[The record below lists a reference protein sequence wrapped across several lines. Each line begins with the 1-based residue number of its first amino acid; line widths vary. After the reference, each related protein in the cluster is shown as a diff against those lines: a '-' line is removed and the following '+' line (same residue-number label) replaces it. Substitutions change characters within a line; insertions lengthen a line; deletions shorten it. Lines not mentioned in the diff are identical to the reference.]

1 MLKFGINGK
10 VIIFSLVFILIFAGI
25 MGYNLQSNANESVQQ
40 EFISRGEVLTRNLSF
55 NAKIGLVFQDTD
67 NLQELVNG
75 VAKESGVKLVLIL
88 DAEQNTLI
96 KFGDEKSV
104 AKSLIKKI
112 KEDQKEPLLDRSF
125 KQRVNLIHPVIND
138 GEAVGTVII
147 GLSTEKLR
155 AKIQSANFNAI
166 LITIFMSVISIVCIA
181 FIATKKLNQLQQIKI
196 FAEQLASGRHGETVT
211 VKATDEIGELA
222 ESLNIMSKRIGKAIQ
237 EAEEN
242 FAKSQ
247 ESANSLAHAH
257 EQAIKEKAA
266 LDEAAN
272 RMQKTFDR
280 IKKGDLSE
288 GVVLGSESEF
298 SQVGEGLNAM
308 LDEFS
313 SILEQIRNMTHSLE
327 ATSQSINDVSN
338 QITAGAEKQYGQT
351 ENITSSVKGVAYSLE
366 QSQAGIKNARS
377 VADKAQQKANDG
389 GVVVHRAIE
398 GINRI
403 ASIVDDSTSTVRSL
417 GEQSQQINDIV
428 QVIEEIADQ
437 TNLLA
442 LNAAIEA
449 ARAGEQGRGF
459 AVVADEVRKLAERTS
474 QATGEIASLIKK
486 VLQLTEDAVD
496 AMNTGNTEMKNG
508 RDLVQ
513 DIGGVLQDIV
523 GSVESIQNE
532 FEHLVENSQEQHL
545 AGEQISEQIDLIQ
558 EVAKQ
563 NKVYVQDVQE
573 TGSGLQ
579 MQIGTLVSLVSR
591 FKTKSSNELSPSAQ
605 LPEDEEEMKVF
616 ETGF

>member
-1 MLKFGINGK
+1 MFRLGINGK
-10 VIIFSLVFILIFAGI
+10 VIIFSLLFIVVFASFI
-25 MGYNLQSNANESVQQ
+25 GYTLQSSANLSVQQ

-55 NAKIGLVFQDTD
+55 NTKLGLVFQDTD

-75 VAKESGVKLVLIL
+75 VVKESGVKLVLVL
-88 DAEQNTLI
+88 DAERNMLI
-96 KFGDEKSV
+96 KYGDDKSYDP
-104 AKSLIKKI
+104 KLIKKI
-112 KEDQKEPLLDRSF
+112 RKEQKQPLLDKSVARRINF
-125 KQRVNLIHPVIND
+125 YHPVVND
-138 GEAVGTVII
+138 GEAVGTVVI
-147 GLSTEKLR
+147 GLSTEKLL

-166 LITIFMSVISIVCIA
+166 IATLIMSALSLICIA
-181 FIATKKLNQLQQIKI
+181 FIATKKLNQLQQIKD
-196 FAEQLASGRHGETVT
+196 FAEKLASGGHGETVQ
-211 VKATDEIGELA
+211 VNSKDEIGELA
-222 ESLNIMSKRIGKAIQ
+222 DSLNIMSKKIGESIKQ
-237 EAEEN
+237 AEEN

-247 ESANSLAHAH
+247 ESAKSLAHAH
-257 EQAIKEKAA
+257 EQAVKEKSA
-266 LDEAAN
+266 LDEAAS
-272 RMQKTFDR
+272 RMQQIFEK
-280 IKKGDLSE
+280 IKNGDLSE
-288 GVVLGSESEF
+288 NLVLESESEL
-298 SQVGEGLNAM
+298 SEVGAGLNNM

-327 ATSQSINDVSN
+327 ATSQTINDVSN
-338 QITAGAEKQYGQT
+338 QITTGAEKQYGQT
-351 ENITSSVKGVAYSLE
+351 ESITASVKEMAHSLE
-366 QSQAGIKNARS
+366 LSQSGIKNAQN
-377 VADKAQQKANDG
+377 VADKAQQKATDG
-389 GVVVHRAIE
+389 GVVVRRAIE

-486 VLQLTEDAVD
+486 VLQLTEDAVK

-513 DIGGVLQDIV
+513 NIGGVLQDIV
-523 GSVESIQNE
+523 GSVESIQGE
-532 FEHLVENSQEQHL
+532 FEHLVEKSQDQHH

-558 EVAKQ
+558 DVARQ
-563 NKVYVQDVQE
+563 NKVYVRDVQE
-573 TGSGLQ
+573 AGTGLQ
-579 MQIGTLVSLVSR
+579 TQIATLVSLVSR
-591 FKTKSSNELSPSAQ
+591 FRTKNRYPGSLTEQ
-605 LPEDEEEMKVF
+605 FPEDESLEVTAIDF
-616 ETGF
+616 